1 MNAIIISRLVG
12 ALVFGVGGGLVSLPI
27 HNFIITLWTKYPFVA
42 GITTIICVLIFA
54 FVGFLL
60 TPSITIKPFNLLVRQ
75 FNKESPATL
84 LAGIVGLLVGL
95 LVAALFAYPLSLLPD
110 VFGKVLPF
118 VGMILFGYL
127 GVLLFTTRHE
137 DFTIFFRSIGG
148 KRKPSKFGA
157 AFDQERKI
165 LVDTSVIIDGR
176 IADIAKTGFLQGN
189 LIVPRFVLNEL
200 QYVSDSADSLRRQR
214 GRRGIEMLSELQ
226 QNVDIPVTIVDVE
239 VNDAKEVD
247 DKLISLAKQ
256 MDAPILTNDYNLNRI
271 AELQGIKVLNI
282 NDLANAVKV
291 ILLPGETFAI
301 RVIQEGKEY
310 NQGVGYLD
318 DGTMVVIENG
328 SKLVDKEVHVTV
340 TKILQTSAGRMIF
353 AKPE

>member
-12 ALVFGVGGGLVSLPI
+12 ALFFGIGGGLASLPI
-27 HNFIITLWTKYPFVA
+27 RNFILVLWPSYPFATPV
-42 GITTIICVLIFA
+42 TTIISVLVFA

-60 TPSITIKPFNLLVRQ
+60 TPSLTIKPFNLLVRQ
-75 FNKESPATL
+75 FKKESPATL
-84 LAGIVGLLVGL
+84 LAGIVGLVVGL
-95 LVAALFAYPLSLLPD
+95 IVAALLSYPLSLLPD
-110 VFGKVLPF
+110 IFGKVLPF

-137 DFTIFFRSIGG
+137 DFTTFFRSIGS
-148 KRKPSKFGA
+148 KRKTSKFGQA
-157 AFDQERKI
+157 SDQERKI

-176 IADIAKTGFLQGN
+176 IADIAATGFLQGN

-200 QYVSDSADSLRRQR
+200 QYVSDSADSLRRAR
-214 GRRGIEMLSELQ
+214 GRRGIEVLSELQ

-239 VNDAKEVD
+239 VTDAKEVD

-256 MDAPILTNDYNLNRI
+256 MEAPILTNDYNLNRI

-291 ILLPGETFAI
+291 ILLPGETFPI

-328 SKLVDKEVHVTV
+328 SKLLDKEVQVTV

>member
-12 ALVFGVGGGLVSLPI
+12 ALFFGFGGGLTSVPI
-27 HNFIITLWTKYPFVA
+27 HNFILALWPRYPFVA
-42 GITTIICVLIFA
+42 PITTVICVLVFA
-54 FVGFLL
+54 VVGFFL
-60 TPSITIKPFNLLVRQ
+60 TPSLTIKPFNLLVRQ
-75 FNKESPATL
+75 FKKESPATL
-84 LAGIVGLLVGL
+84 LAGIVGLVVGL
-95 LVAALFAYPLSLLPD
+95 VVAALLAYPLSLLPD
-110 VFGKVLPF
+110 VFGRVLPF

-127 GVLLFTTRHE
+127 GVLLFTTRYE
-137 DFTIFFRSIGG
+137 DFTTFFRGVTS
-148 KRKPSKFGA
+148 KRKPSKFGT

-176 IADIAKTGFLQGN
+176 IADIAATGFLQGN
-189 LIVPRFVLNEL
+189 LIIPRFVLNEL
-200 QYVSDSADSLRRQR
+200 QYVSDSADSLRRAR
-214 GRRGIEMLSELQ
+214 GRRGIEVLSELQ

-256 MDAPILTNDYNLNRI
+256 MEAPILTNDYNLNRI

-282 NDLANAVKV
+282 NDLANAVKI
-291 ILLPGETFAI
+291 ILLPGETFPI

-328 SKLVDKEVHVTV
+328 SKLLDKQVQVTV

>member
-1 MNAIIISRLVG
+1 MNAIVISRLVG
-12 ALVFGVGGGLVSLPI
+12 ALFFGIGGGLASLPI
-27 HNFIITLWTKYPFVA
+27 HSFILALWPTYPFEAPV
-42 GITTIICVLIFA
+42 TTIVSVLVFA
-54 FVGFLL
+54 IVGFLL
-60 TPSITIKPFNLLVRQ
+60 TPSLTIKPFNLLVRQ
-75 FNKESPATL
+75 FKKESPATL
-84 LAGIVGLLVGL
+84 LAGIVGLVVGL
-95 LVAALFAYPLSLLPD
+95 IVAALLAYPLSLLPD
-110 VFGKVLPF
+110 IFGKVLPF

-137 DFTIFFRSIGG
+137 DFTAFFRGIGS
-148 KRKPSKFGA
+148 KRKTSKFGQ

-176 IADIAKTGFLQGN
+176 IADIAATGFLQGN

-200 QYVSDSADSLRRQR
+200 QYVSDSADSLRRAR
-214 GRRGIEMLSELQ
+214 GRRGIEVLSELQ

-239 VNDAKEVD
+239 VTDAKEVD

-256 MDAPILTNDYNLNRI
+256 MEAPILTNDFNLNRI

-291 ILLPGETFAI
+291 ILLPGETFLI

-328 SKLVDKEVHVTV
+328 SKLLDKEVQVTV

>member
-1 MNAIIISRLVG
+1 MNSILISRLVG
-12 ALVFGVGGGLVSLPI
+12 ALIFGIGGGFAGLPI
-27 HNFIITLWTKYPFVA
+27 HKFIRTIWLTYPFQPIV
-42 GITTIICVLIFA
+42 TIVVCILFFA
-54 FVGFLL
+54 FFGFLIA
-60 TPSITIKPFNLLVRQ
+60 PSISIKPFNLLVRQ
-75 FNKESPATL
+75 FKKESPQTL
-84 LAGIVGLLVGL
+84 LAGIIGLVVGLI
-95 LVAALFAYPLSLLPD
+95 VAALFAYPLSLLPD
-110 VFGKVLPF
+110 VFGRVLPF
-118 VGMILFGYL
+118 VGVLLFGYL

-137 DFTIFFRSIGG
+137 DFANFFRSISS
-148 KRKPSKFGA
+148 KRKPNKLGNLLEN
-157 AFDQERKI
+157 DRKI
-165 LVDTSVIIDGR
+165 LVDTSVVIDGR
-176 IADIAKTGFLQGN
+176 IADIAATGFLQGK

-214 GRRGIEMLSELQ
+214 GRRGIEVLSELQ

-256 MDAPILTNDYNLNRI
+256 MDCPILTNDYNLNRI
-271 AELQGIKVLNI
+271 AEIQGIKVLNI

-291 ILLPGETFAI
+291 ILLPGETFPI
-301 RVIQEGKEY
+301 RVIQEGKEF

-328 SKLVDKEVHVTV
+328 SKLLDKEVEVTV